1 MNGKTG
7 WMMVAAVRKVCMM
20 DSSNMPLSVGVE
32 TADFAVMIHG
42 GHEVQL
48 ICDMLRQHYV
58 VYMRVLAVAPY
69 GSVSHRKRLFI
80 NAFDKSMPGC
90 DEWEWPTGH
99 WDEHHPHCA
108 RDIADEDKDVPVDAR
123 LPVDFTIFCSAYH
136 HDRKPAFGEMQKLA
150 RVKEGMGHSSNPHL
164 HLGLDGVPNGP
175 TRYGGGGTRGSTEWE
190 PGRPIAWKAKWSL
203 GEFYK
208 IAGLP
213 ESAMTWHSEWRSQ
226 SSWTEE
232 HSDFQD
238 FLRAGV
244 NQGYP
249 AAATYCLEGAV
260 AKHMLK
266 HGVQPDM
273 PAQNRSG
280 DYVTSTM
287 WCPEPTASQQHSGGA
302 VHQTVG
308 GDSE

>member
-20 DSSNMPLSVGVE
+20 DSSNRPLSVGVE

-58 VYMRVLAVAPY
+58 VYVRVLALAPY

-80 NAFDKSMPGC
+80 TPFDKSMPGY

-108 RDIADEDKDVPVDAR
+108 RYIADEDKDVPVDAR

-150 RVKEGMGHSSNPHL
+150 
-164 HLGLDGVPNGP
+164 
-175 TRYGGGGTRGSTEWE
+175 
-190 PGRPIAWKAKWSL
+190 
-203 GEFYK
+203 
-208 IAGLP
+208 
-213 ESAMTWHSEWRSQ
+213 
-226 SSWTEE
+226 
-232 HSDFQD
+232 
-238 FLRAGV
+238 
-244 NQGYP
+244 
-249 AAATYCLEGAV
+249 
-260 AKHMLK
+260 
-266 HGVQPDM
+266 
-273 PAQNRSG
+273 
-280 DYVTSTM
+280 
-287 WCPEPTASQQHSGGA
+287 
-302 VHQTVG
+302 
-308 GDSE
+308 